1 MGVTIFLGP
10 ILGLKKM
17 VGPRRPLRR
26 FLTPGTLKRS
36 ENPTLPDGEFTT
48 AASMSAPPVKACHP
62 VRDRAHDHHI
72 GRHAPNPL
80 K

>member
-17 VGPRRPLRR
+17 VGPRRLLRR

-36 ENPTLPDGEFTT
+36 ENPTHPDGEFTT
-48 AASMSAPPVKACHP
+48 A
-62 VRDRAHDHHI
+62 RFNERTAHESL
-72 GRHAPNPL
+72 PSSL
-80 K
+80 